1 MPKRMTMDAYT
12 KMLALSAAGF
22 IAFYGV
28 QRYALR
34 RGGYHY
40 TDAPDATARRA
51 NTTLLAAG
59 VILFSL
65 SARCWDLWMGGAPAY
80 ADILAFPSDGGLP
93 LTPLLATLAA
103 MAGFLSARKVIRE
116 GRQQDFPPPSAWRL
130 YFPLRAMFILSY
142 EAFFRGTLFFPVVA
156 LFGIAPAIVA
166 NTVLYCVAHMHG
178 DKGEKLGALVFGPIL
193 CGLAFH
199 HGSIW
204 PAAIVHVALTL
215 SHEIPLG
222 LHAIKMSKAR

>member
-1 MPKRMTMDAYT
+1 MDAYT
-12 KMLALSAAGF
+12 KMLAFSAAAF
-22 IAFYGV
+22 IAFYAV

-40 TDAPDATARRA
+40 TDAPDDTARKA
-51 NTTLLAAG
+51 NIMILSAG

-65 SARCWDLWMGGAPAY
+65 SARCWNLWMGEVPAY
-80 ADILAFPSDGGLP
+80 SDILAFPSDSGLP
-93 LTPLLATLAA
+93 LTPVLAA
-103 MAGFLSARKVIRE
+103 LAATAGFTSARKVIRE
-116 GRQQDFPPPSAWRL
+116 GRQKDFPPPAAWRL

-166 NTVLYCVAHMHG
+166 NTVLYWVAHMHG
-178 DKGEKLGALVFGPIL
+178 DKGEKIGALVFGPIL